1 MSVSLSYASIVVT
14 NEKKLE
20 ELYHFYTRLGFRL
33 TKSYSKAGLS
43 THPAPEEGKST
54 LIGIA
59 SDSIRELWLESFPL
73 QDTDAATGKIKPW
86 QEMSVY
92 QGDVSEALGVAS
104 VLKLRLSSLE
114 TPEELVS
121 KHQFYFFTTN
131 LDQVQSI
138 LERPFVDDHTIYAE
152 DPVGTELIFSTKPT
166 PTSQLS
172 FSDPESYLDHRK
184 QEIMQRQ
191 TRRGSTVG
199 LAPVRSELERRKPRR
214 KIAVMTSGGDAPG
227 MNPAVRAVVRSGI
240 YYGCDVFAIC
250 EGYSG
255 MVKGGDYIKQMT
267 WSDVRGLLH
276 KGGTA
281 IGTARCKEFREREG
295 RLEGAFNLISHG
307 IDGLIVIGGDGSL
320 TGADALRQEWPSLV
334 AELESKGRIDK
345 ATAERNQTL
354 TIAGLVGSIDNDM
367 AMTDSTIGASSAL
380 ARICELVD
388 YIDATAQSHSRAFV
402 VEVMGR
408 HCGWLGLMSGIACGA
423 DYIFIPEH
431 PPSAKTWKK
440 ELMDICKRHREKG
453 RRKTTVIVS
462 EGAIDD
468 ELNPISSETVK
479 EVLVELGL
487 DTRITKLGHVQ
498 RGGAADA
505 HDRLMA
511 TLQGVEAVKAV
522 LNSTP
527 DTPSPMISMK
537 DATISCKPLMQA
549 VEQTKQVAKYIEAKQ
564 FDKAMS
570 LRESGFSDALKAFCD
585 ISHGDDGSQLLPEDQ
600 RLNIGI
606 IHVGAPSAGLNAAT
620 RAAALVCLAKGHR
633 LYAIYGGFSGL
644 IDNGKVKQL
653 EWLDVEEWHNQGG
666 SEIGTNRSLP
676 SLDYGKVAYYFQK
689 YKFDGLM
696 ILGGFEAFTSLHQL
710 HSKRKDYPIFS
721 MPMVVVPA
729 TISNNVPGTEYS
741 MGSNTCLDELVRYCD
756 AVNQSASASRR
767 RVFVVEVMG
776 GHSGYVASYCGLV
789 TGALAIY
796 TPEERVSLHTLEED
810 IQLLTQSFADDRGED
825 NNGKLII
832 RNEQASTVYT
842 TDLVADIIREQAKGR
857 FETRTAIPGYVQQ
870 GYTPSPLDRIYAVKL
885 ATHGLGYITSEAAKG
900 DITIGDEAPCRAK
913 VVGIVRSKNVL
924 SSIDEVWNNDANV
937 ALRKGKTVHWSQI
950 NKVSDMLSGRLLLR
964 QHKEVE
970 MNRAVRHAY
979 EVEVHEY
986 QQEAS
991 ATTKVK

>member
-1 MSVSLSYASIVVT
+1 MSVSLSYALIVVI

-33 TKSYSKAGLS
+33 TKLYLKAGLL
-43 THPAPEEGKST
+43 THPAPEEGKLT

-59 SDSIRELWLESFPL
+59 LDLIRELWLELFPL

-92 QGDVSEALGVAS
+92 QGDVLEALGVAS
-104 VLKLRLSSLE
+104 VLKLRLLLLE
-114 TPEELVS
+114 TPVESVL
-121 KHQFYFFTTN
+121 KHQLYFFTTN
-131 LDQVQSI
+131 LNQVQSI
-138 LERPFVDDHTIYAE
+138 LQRPFVDDHTIYAE

-166 PTSQLS
+166 PTSQLL
-172 FSDPESYLDHRK
+172 FSDPELYLNHRK

-191 TRRGSTVG
+191 TRRGLTVG

-214 KIAVMTSGGDAPG
+214 KIAVMTLGGDAPG
-227 MNPAVRAVVRSGI
+227 MNPAVRAVVRLGI

-255 MVKGGDYIKQMT
+255 MVNGGDYIKQMT
-267 WSDVRGLLH
+267 WSDVRGLLQQ
-276 KGGTA
+276 GGTA

-307 IDGLIVIGGDGSL
+307 IDALIVIGGDGLL

-334 AELESKGRIDK
+334 AELEAKGRIDK

-354 TIAGLVGSIDNDM
+354 TIAGLVGLIDNDM
-367 AMTDSTIGASSAL
+367 AMTDLTIGALSAL

-388 YIDATAQSHSRAFV
+388 YIDATAQLHSRAFV

-408 HCGWLGLMSGIACGA
+408 HCGWLGLMLGIACGA

-440 ELMDICKRHREKG
+440 ELMEICKRHREKG

-522 LNSTP
+522 LNLTP
-527 DTPSPMISMK
+527 DTPLPMISMK

-570 LRESGFSDALKAFCD
+570 LRELGFSDALKSFCD

-606 IHVGAPSAGLNAAT
+606 IHVGAPLAGLNAAT
-620 RAAALVCLAKGHR
+620 RAAALVCLAQGHR
-633 LYAIYGGFSGL
+633 LYAIYGGFLGL

-666 SEIGTNRSLP
+666 SEIGTNRLLP
-676 SLDYGKVAYYFQK
+676 LLDYGKVAYYFQK

-710 HSKRKDYPIFS
+710 HSKRKDYPIFL

-741 MGSNTCLDELVRYCD
+741 MGLNTCLDELVRYCD
-756 AVNQSASASRR
+756 AVNQLASALRR

-776 GHSGYVASYCGLV
+776 GHSGYVALYCGLV

-810 IQLLTQSFADDRGED
+810 IQLLTQLFADDRGED
-825 NNGKLII
+825 KNGKMII

-870 GYTPSPLDRIYAVKL
+870 GYTPLPLDRIYAVKF
-885 ATHGLGYITSEAAKG
+885 ATHGLDYITSEAAKG

-913 VVGIVRSKNVL
+913 VVGIVRGKNVL
-924 SSIDEVWNNDANV
+924 LLIDEVWNNDADV
-937 ALRKGKTVHWSQI
+937 ALRKGKTVHWLQI
-950 NKVSDMLSGRLLLR
+950 NKVLDMLSGRLLLR
-964 QHKEVE
+964 QRKEVE
-970 MNRAVRHAY
+970 LNRAVHHAY

-986 QQEAS
+986 QEAM